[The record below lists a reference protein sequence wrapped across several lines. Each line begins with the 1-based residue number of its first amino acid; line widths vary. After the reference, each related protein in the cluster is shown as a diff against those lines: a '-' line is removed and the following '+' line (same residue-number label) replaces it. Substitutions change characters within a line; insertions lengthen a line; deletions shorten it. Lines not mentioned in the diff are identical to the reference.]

1 MRNYALSILIFM
13 FTITCHVAKAV
24 EIHVKDSAIST
35 NRKSAVMESAKTS
48 FCDMAWAQI
57 GNKRHYTDFSFT
69 DIAVTGHGSNMGRA
83 SLAQTGNKTLG
94 WGVSVNHYCILEK
107 TKAYMVLHLTTT
119 LIQKE

>member
-24 EIHVKDSAIST
+24 EIHVEDSAIST

-83 SLAQTGNKTLG
+83 SLAQT
-94 WGVSVNHYCILEK
+94 HYCILEK